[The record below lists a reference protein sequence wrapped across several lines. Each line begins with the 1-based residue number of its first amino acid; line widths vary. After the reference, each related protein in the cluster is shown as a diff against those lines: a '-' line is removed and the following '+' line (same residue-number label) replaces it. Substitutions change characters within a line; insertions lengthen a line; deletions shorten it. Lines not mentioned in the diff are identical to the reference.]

1 VGVAAVDKKRVGR
14 PTQLDTLR
22 KSEAV
27 LEVATD
33 LFVERGFNGTTM
45 EAVAHAADIGKQ
57 ALYMRFPDKE
67 SLFTAV
73 IERLKDD
80 EVFKHLPPAA
90 DDLPVQ
96 EGFRNHLRAILADSA
111 QPKSVLV
118 CKLVMREGHRFPGLV
133 SLIGEAALERFI
145 GPLAAYLEQRRLKGE
160 IRDIDTLATA
170 GMCADLVF
178 AEVTRA
184 MFREVELST
193 EEVVQSADRIAELV
207 FCGIGVGEDIV
218 GRISV
223 A

>member
-1 VGVAAVDKKRVGR
+1 MQLAVVDRKRVGR

-45 EAVAHAADIGKQ
+45 EAVAQAAAIGKQ

-67 SLFTAV
+67 TLFAAV

-80 EVFKHLPPAA
+80 EVFQHLPPA
-90 DDLPVQ
+90 DDLPLE
-96 EGFRNHLRAILADSA
+96 EGFRNHLRAIMADSA

-133 SLIGEAALERFI
+133 SLIGDVSLERFI
-145 GPLAAYLEQRRLKGE
+145 GPLAAYLDERRRQGE

-170 GMCADLVF
+170 GMCADLIF
-178 AEVTRA
+178 AEITRA
-184 MFREVELST
+184 MFRDVPLSA
-193 EEVVQSADRIAELV
+193 EEVVRAADGIAELV
-207 FCGIGVGEDIV
+207 FRGIAV
-218 GRISV
+218 R
-223 A
+223 